1 MRFPF
6 LAGRLALAA
15 LVLAALIAGLAVASV
30 RGGVASFTTGLEL
43 MAASVALGL
52 IALILA
58 LIWMFAALRDNH
70 GDGKRGGMIA
80 LIGSALLL
88 YVPLHTVYE
97 GLKAPAIHDVTTDP
111 EDPPQFVA
119 LAKRPAGANGPA
131 FNGNAMIDYRGEHNT
146 VSYMLHE
153 YYAGIT
159 KPLMP
164 ILPSTPTN
172 PAPPT
177 AKMFWRCFNRAKDMG
192 WHIADYNEK
201 EGRIEAQASSFWFGQ
216 ISDIVIRIRPA
227 GTLGARFDMRAQT
240 LMGNRDFG
248 HNLELI
254 KTYRATLN
262 S

>member
-6 LAGRLALAA
+6 FAARLALAA
-15 LVLAALIAGLAVASV
+15 FVLAAFIAGAAIAAVRA
-30 RGGVASFTTGLEL
+30 GVASFTTGLEI
-43 MAASVALGL
+43 MTASVALGL

-58 LIWMFAALRDNH
+58 LIWTFAALKDNR
-70 GDGKRGGMIA
+70 GDGKRAGLIA
-80 LIGSALLL
+80 LIGSAFLL

-97 GLKAPAIHDVTTDP
+97 GMLAPPIYDATTDP

-119 LAKRPAGANGPA
+119 LAKRPPGANSTA
-131 FNGNAMIDYRGEHNT
+131 FNGNAVIDYRGERNT
-146 VSYMLHE
+146 VSYMLHT
-153 YYAGIT
+153 YYAELT

-164 ILPSTPTN
+164 IMPTGS
-172 PAPPT
+172 PT

-192 WHIADYNEK
+192 WQIVDFNEK
-201 EGRIEAQASSFWFGQ
+201 QGRIEAQARSFWFGRV
-216 ISDIVIRIRPA
+216 SDIVIRIRPA

-240 LMGNRDFG
+240 ETDSRDFG
-248 HNLELI
+248 HDLELI